1 MKLNKIIHKGNQRI
15 KIEFAYNQ
23 SITTPISKLKI
34 HNGAKPIKHGTYPI
48 QKKPLR
54 C

>member
-23 SITTPISKLKI
+23 SITTAIKLIEDAQWSKT
-34 HNGAKPIKHGTYPI
+34 H
-48 QKKPLR
+48 
-54 C
+54 